1 VPKTSPKLIF
11 LLKACVGVLLLA
23 FVLYRADWNG
33 VVLVLREISLI
44 WIALLLLLSIV
55 MIWLSCVKWRLFLSA
70 RGSEVPVRALM
81 KLYLIGYFFNNFAP
95 SNVGG
100 DVARGMLLGK
110 RIQNKSDSFGTV
122 FLERF
127 TGLVA
132 LIGMALAA
140 TLLRPDLLQNTA
152 LTLLLAG
159 MGAGFAVMMLL
170 LISRRAQ
177 TLALRIFDRL
187 PFKKLTAK
195 LRKFVEVVFY
205 FRAHRRVLLQAMLL
219 SVSFHLITVINTQA
233 ACLALGLQADFLTL
247 AVVVPLVLIIA
258 IIPVSVNALGIMEGA
273 FVFFLAYAGLDAA
286 EALSVALVLRV
297 KAFLL
302 AAAGGVLFL
311 LRPRDLPA
319 EAVEAPCLDY

>member
-1 VPKTSPKLIF
+1 MGIGRSVSKISPKLIF
-11 LLKACVGVLLLA
+11 FLKACVGVLLLA

-33 VVLVLREISLI
+33 VLQVLREISLL
-44 WIALLLLLSIV
+44 WIAGLLLISFVL
-55 MIWLSCVKWRLFLSA
+55 IWLSCIKWRLFLSA
-70 RGSEVPVRALM
+70 RGAEVSVWALI

-110 RIQNKSDSFGTV
+110 QIQSNSDSFGTV

-140 TLLRPDLLQNTA
+140 SLLRPDLLRNTA

-159 MGAGFAVMMLL
+159 MGAGFAFLMLL
-170 LISRRAQ
+170 LVSRRVQ
-177 TLALRIFDRL
+177 TLALWIFDRL
-187 PFKKLTAK
+187 PFRRLTAK

-205 FRAHRRVLLQAMLL
+205 FRSHRLILLKAMLL
-219 SVSFHLITVINTQA
+219 SLFFHLLTVVNTQA
-233 ACLALGLQADFLTL
+233 ACMSLGLETDFLTL
-247 AVVVPLVLIIA
+247 AVVVPVVLIIA

-302 AAAGGVLFL
+302 AAMGGVLFL
-311 LRPRDLPA
+311 IRKK
-319 EAVEAPCLDY
+319 EAS